1 MIIAAE
7 RRKSDFSPTLAAM
20 MKSAGE
26 QSAGHASLQG
36 FSSQYSHR
44 FSSAC
49 NWALVREPS
58 FVFIALMLIN
68 HFYRDI
74 ARTSHPHTYCPLL
87 HFFCQ
92 RRAGCR
98 ASARFALSTAVWM
111 QQGRFR
117 LPDRQIVCALQCY
130 PSESSQAAK
139 IFQGNGR
146 RTS

>member
-7 RRKSDFSPTLAAM
+7 RRKSDFSPTRAAM

-58 FVFIALMLIN
+58 FVFIAPVLIN
-68 HFYRDI
+68 HFILTSQEHPTHTLI
-74 ARTSHPHTYCPLL
+74 ALCFT
-87 HFFCQ
+87 FFGSDGLVAVPQ
-92 RRAGCR
+92 PDSLFQPPFGCSQNG
-98 ASARFALSTAVWM
+98 SAFPTGKSPAAL
-111 QQGRFR
+111 R
-117 LPDRQIVCALQCY
+117 LCD
-130 PSESSQAAK
+130 
-139 IFQGNGR
+139 
-146 RTS
+146 